1 MFKILD
7 LYIGR
12 TIVATTSLVLVTFV
26 GLSGIIKYVEQL
38 RKVGK
43 GTYDL
48 LHALYFVVLSIPRD
62 IEMFFPMAAL
72 LGALIG
78 LGMLASSSELVVMQA
93 AGFSKLDI
101 GVSVLKTA
109 VPLML
114 VVMALGQWGAPDAQ
128 KMARDL
134 RSFAL
139 SGGSIVSVR
148 SGVWA
153 KDANDFIFIGKVDE
167 DKLYGLN
174 MWKFDQNKKLQSV
187 IFAEEVDYQQDN
199 RWLMRYVQITDMQDE
214 KVISKHSL
222 EQMEWE
228 TSLAPD
234 KLAVV
239 TVKPEELSLS
249 GLYDYVTYLKASEQ
263 DASRYELA
271 FWRKLTQPISI
282 AVMMLMALSFV
293 FGPLR
298 SVTMGARVISGVIA
312 GFAFYISS
320 EFFGPLTLVYG
331 IPPVFGAVAPSIVFF
346 IVAVMLLNRKLH

>member
-12 TIVATTSLVLVTFV
+12 TIISTTALVLATFI

-43 GTYDL
+43 GAYDL
-48 LHALYFVVLSIPRD
+48 LHALYFVLLSIPRD

-101 GVSVLKTA
+101 GMSVLKTA

-114 VVMALGQWGAPDAQ
+114 IVMALGQWGAPEAQ

-134 RSFAL
+134 RAFAL
-139 SGGSIVSVR
+139 SGGNIASVR
-148 SGVWA
+148 AGVWA
-153 KDANDFIFIGKVDE
+153 RDANDFIFIGKVD
-167 DKLYGLN
+167 DNKLYGLN
-174 MWKFDQNKKLQSV
+174 MWQFDENKKLQSV
-187 IFAEEVDYQQDN
+187 VFAKEVNYQKDN
-199 RWLMRYVQITDMQDE
+199 NWMMSDVQITDMADE
-214 KVISKHSL
+214 TQISKRDVD
-222 EQMEWE
+222 EMEWH

-239 TVKPEELSLS
+239 TVKPEELPLS
-249 GLYDYVTYLKASEQ
+249 GLYDYVTYLKESEQ
-263 DASRYELA
+263 DVSRYELA
-271 FWRKLTQPISI
+271 FWRKVTQPFSI
-282 AVMMLMALSFV
+282 GVMMLLALSFV

-298 SVTMGARVISGVIA
+298 SVSMGARVLSGVVA
-312 GFAFYISS
+312 GFTFYISS

-331 IPPVFGAVAPSIVFF
+331 IPPVFGALMPSLVFLGL
-346 IVAVMLLNRKLH
+346 ALMLLRRKL

>member
-12 TIVATTSLVLVTFV
+12 TIISTTALVLVTFV

-38 RKVGK
+38 RKVGR

-48 LHALYFVVLSIPRD
+48 LQALYFVLLSIPRD

-78 LGMLASSSELVVMQA
+78 LGMLAASSELVVMQA

-101 GVSVLKTA
+101 GLSVLKTA
-109 VPLML
+109 VPLMIIVTL
-114 VVMALGQWGAPDAQ
+114 LGQWGAPQAQ

-134 RSFAL
+134 RAISI
-139 SGGSIVSVR
+139 SGGSIVSTR

-153 KDANDFIFIGKVDE
+153 RDANDFIFIAKVDDE
-167 DKLYGLN
+167 RLYGMN
-174 MWKFDQNKKLQSV
+174 MWRFDQDKQLQST
-187 IFAEEVDYQQDN
+187 IFAEQVDYEGNNTWTMSD
-199 RWLMRYVQITDMQDE
+199 VQITSFEDDVQITKE
-214 KVISKHSL
+214 SL
-222 EQMEWE
+222 PSYSWQ

-234 KLAVV
+234 KLAIV

-249 GLYDYVTYLKASEQ
+249 GLYDYVSYLQASEQ

-271 FWRKLTQPISI
+271 FWRKVTQPLSI
-282 AVMMLMALSFV
+282 AVMMLMALSFI

-298 SVTMGARVISGVIA
+298 SVTMGARILSGVIA
-312 GFAFYISS
+312 GFTFYISS
-320 EFFGPLTLVYG
+320 EFFGPVSLVYQ

-346 IVAVMLLNRKLH
+346 GIAVMLLRRKL

>member
-12 TIVATTSLVLVTFV
+12 TIISTTALVLVTFV

-38 RKVGK
+38 RKVGR

-48 LHALYFVVLSIPRD
+48 LQALYFVLLSIPRD

-78 LGMLASSSELVVMQA
+78 LGMLAASSELVVMQA

-101 GVSVLKTA
+101 GLSVLKTA
-109 VPLML
+109 VPLMIIVTL
-114 VVMALGQWGAPDAQ
+114 LGQWGAPQAQ

-134 RSFAL
+134 RAISI
-139 SGGSIVSVR
+139 SGGSIVSTR

-153 KDANDFIFIGKVDE
+153 RDANDFIFIAKVDDE
-167 DKLYGLN
+167 RLYGMN
-174 MWKFDQNKKLQSV
+174 MWRFDQDKQLQST
-187 IFAEEVDYQQDN
+187 IFAEQVDYEGNNTWTMSD
-199 RWLMRYVQITDMQDE
+199 VQITSFEDDVQITKE
-214 KVISKHSL
+214 SL
-222 EQMEWE
+222 PSYSWQ

-234 KLAVV
+234 KLAIV

-249 GLYDYVTYLKASEQ
+249 GLYDYVSYLQASEQ

-271 FWRKLTQPISI
+271 FWRKVTQ
-282 AVMMLMALSFV
+282 LYLL
-293 FGPLR
+293 PL
-298 SVTMGARVISGVIA
+298 
-312 GFAFYISS
+312 
-320 EFFGPLTLVYG
+320 
-331 IPPVFGAVAPSIVFF
+331 
-346 IVAVMLLNRKLH
+346 

>member
-7 LYIGR
+7 LYVGR
-12 TIVATTSLVLVTFV
+12 TIVATTSLVLATFV

-38 RKVGK
+38 RKVGE
-43 GTYDL
+43 GSYDL
-48 LHALYFVVLSIPRD
+48 LQALLFVVLSIPRD

-93 AGFSKLDI
+93 AGFSKLNI
-101 GVSVLKTA
+101 GMSVLKTA
-109 VPLML
+109 VPLMIIVTL
-114 VVMALGQWGAPDAQ
+114 LGQWGAPQAQ

-134 RSFAL
+134 RAFSL

-153 KDANDFIFIGKVDE
+153 RDVNDFIFIGKID
-167 DKLYGLN
+167 DNKLYGLN
-174 MWKFDQNKKLQSV
+174 MWRFDNNKSLQNIL
-187 IFAEEVDYQQDN
+187 FAEEVDYDKDN
-199 RWLMRYVQITDMQDE
+199 QWVMKNVQITDMRDDVLITKQTLPE
-214 KVISKHSL
+214 YR
-222 EQMEWE
+222 WT

-249 GLYDYVTYLKASEQ
+249 GLYDYVSYLKTSEQ
-263 DASRYELA
+263 DASRYDLA
-271 FWRKLTQPISI
+271 LWRKITQPFSI
-282 AVMMLMALSFV
+282 AVMMLMALSFI

-298 SVTMGARVISGVIA
+298 SVTMGARILSGVIA
-312 GFAFYISS
+312 GFTFYISS
-320 EFFGPLTLVYG
+320 EFFGPLSLVYG
-331 IPPVFGAVAPSIVFF
+331 IPPVFGVVAPSLVFLS
-346 IVAVMLLNRKLH
+346 VAVMLLRRKL

>member
-12 TIVATTSLVLVTFV
+12 TIISTSTLVLVTLV

-38 RKVGK
+38 RKVGR

-48 LHALYFVVLSIPRD
+48 MQALYFVLLSVPRD

-72 LGALIG
+72 LGALIA

-93 AGFSKLDI
+93 SGYSKLDI
-101 GVSVLKTA
+101 GLSVLKTA

-114 VVMALGQWGAPDAQ
+114 IVMLLGQWGAPQAQ
-128 KMARDL
+128 KMAREL
-134 RSFAL
+134 RAFSI
-139 SGGSIVSVR
+139 SGGNIASVL

-153 KDANDFIFIGKVDE
+153 RDADDFIFIGRVDDDELQTVNMWRFNE
-167 DKLYGLN
+167 DK
-174 MWKFDQNKKLQSV
+174 KLDKV
-187 IFAEEVDYQQDN
+187 IFAKRADYIGDN
-199 RWLMRYVQITDMQDE
+199 EWLMKNVQITHMENDHALY
-214 KVISKHSL
+214 K
-222 EQMEWE
+222 EQVKNYRWK

-234 KLAVV
+234 KLQVV
-239 TVKPEELSLS
+239 TVKPEELALS

-271 FWRKLTQPISI
+271 FWRKLTQPLSI

-298 SVTMGARVISGVIA
+298 SVTMGARILSGVIA

-320 EFFGPLTLVYG
+320 EFFGPLSLVYSL
-331 IPPVFGAVAPSIVFF
+331 PPALGAVAPSIAFL
-346 IVAVMLLNRKLH
+346 IVAILLLRRKL

>member
-12 TIVATTSLVLVTFV
+12 TIIATTALVLVTFV

-38 RKVGK
+38 RKVGR
-43 GTYDL
+43 GAYDL
-48 LHALYFVVLSIPRD
+48 LHALYYVLLSVPRD
-62 IEMFFPMAAL
+62 IELFFPMAAL

-78 LGMLASSSELVVMQA
+78 LGILASSSELVVMQA
-93 AGFSKLDI
+93 AGFSKLNI

-109 VPLML
+109 VPLMIIITI
-114 VVMALGQWGAPDAQ
+114 LGEWGAPQAQ
-128 KMARDL
+128 KMAREL
-134 RSFAL
+134 RAFAI

-153 KDANDFIFIGKVDE
+153 RDADDFIFIAKVD
-167 DKLYGLN
+167 DDRLYGLN
-174 MWKFDQNKKLQSV
+174 MWRFDDNNKLSSTV
-187 IFAEEVDYQQDN
+187 FAEEVDYLQDN
-199 RWLMRYVQITDMQDE
+199 RWLMRYVQVTNMQDGAQ
-214 KVISKHSL
+214 ISKQQL
-222 EQMEWE
+222 EQMTWE

-271 FWRKLTQPISI
+271 FWRKITQPLSI
-282 AVMMLMALSFV
+282 GVMMLMALSFV

-298 SVTMGARVISGVIA
+298 SVTMGARVLSGVIA
-312 GFAFYISS
+312 GFTFYISS

-331 IPPVFGAVAPSIVFF
+331 IPPVFGAVAPSVVFLT
-346 IVAVMLLNRKLH
+346 AALLLLNRKL

>member
-1 MFKILD
+1 VFKILD

-12 TIVATTSLVLVTFV
+12 TIISTTALVLVTFV

-38 RKVGK
+38 RKVGR

-48 LHALYFVVLSIPRD
+48 LQALYFVLLSIPRD

-78 LGMLASSSELVVMQA
+78 LGMLAASSELVVMQA

-101 GVSVLKTA
+101 GLSVLKTA
-109 VPLML
+109 VPLMIIVTL
-114 VVMALGQWGAPDAQ
+114 LGQWGAPQAQ

-134 RSFAL
+134 RAISI
-139 SGGSIVSVR
+139 SGGSIVSTR

-153 KDANDFIFIGKVDE
+153 RDANDFIFIAKVDDE
-167 DKLYGLN
+167 RLYGIN
-174 MWKFDQNKKLQSV
+174 MWRFDQDKKLHST
-187 IFAEEVDYQQDN
+187 IFAEQVDYDGN
-199 RWLMRYVQITDMQDE
+199 NTWTMSDVQITSFEDDVQITKE
-214 KVISKHSL
+214 SL
-222 EQMEWE
+222 PAYSWE

-234 KLAVV
+234 KLAIV

-249 GLYDYVTYLKASEQ
+249 GLYDYVSYLQASEQ

-271 FWRKLTQPISI
+271 FWRKVTQPLSI
-282 AVMMLMALSFV
+282 AVMMLMALSFI

-298 SVTMGARVISGVIA
+298 SVTMGARILSGVIA
-312 GFAFYISS
+312 GFTFYISS
-320 EFFGPLTLVYG
+320 EFFGPVSLVYQ

-346 IVAVMLLNRKLH
+346 GIALMLLRRKL

>member
-1 MFKILD
+1 VFKILD

-12 TIVATTSLVLVTFV
+12 TIISTTALVLATFI

-43 GTYDL
+43 GAYDL
-48 LHALYFVVLSIPRD
+48 LHALYFVLLSIPRD

-101 GVSVLKTA
+101 GMSVLKTA

-114 VVMALGQWGAPDAQ
+114 IVMALGQWGAPEAQ

-134 RSFAL
+134 RAFAL
-139 SGGSIVSVR
+139 SGGNIASVR
-148 SGVWA
+148 AGVWA
-153 KDANDFIFIGKVDE
+153 RDANDFIFIGKVD
-167 DKLYGLN
+167 DNKLYGLN
-174 MWKFDQNKKLQSV
+174 MWQFDENKKLQSV
-187 IFAEEVDYQQDN
+187 VFAKEVNYQKDN
-199 RWLMRYVQITDMQDE
+199 NWMMNDVQITDMGDE
-214 KVISKHSL
+214 TQIIKRDVD
-222 EQMEWE
+222 EMEWH

-239 TVKPEELSLS
+239 TVKPEELPLS
-249 GLYDYVTYLKASEQ
+249 GLYDYVTYLKESEQ
-263 DASRYELA
+263 DVSRYELA
-271 FWRKLTQPISI
+271 FWRKVTQPFSI
-282 AVMMLMALSFV
+282 GVMMLLALSFV

-298 SVTMGARVISGVIA
+298 SVSMGARVLSGVVA
-312 GFAFYISS
+312 GFTFYISS

-331 IPPVFGAVAPSIVFF
+331 IPPVFGALMPSLVFLGL
-346 IVAVMLLNRKLH
+346 ALMLLRRKL

>member
-12 TIVATTSLVLVTFV
+12 TIISTTALVLVTFV

-38 RKVGK
+38 RKVGR

-48 LHALYFVVLSIPRD
+48 LQALYFVLLSIPRD

-78 LGMLASSSELVVMQA
+78 LGMLAASSELVVMQA

-101 GVSVLKTA
+101 GLSVLKTA
-109 VPLML
+109 VPLMIIVTL
-114 VVMALGQWGAPDAQ
+114 LGQWGAPQAQ

-134 RSFAL
+134 RAISI
-139 SGGSIVSVR
+139 SGGSIVSTR

-153 KDANDFIFIGKVDE
+153 RDANDFIFIAKVDDE
-167 DKLYGLN
+167 RLYGIN
-174 MWKFDQNKKLQSV
+174 MWRFDQDKKLHST
-187 IFAEEVDYQQDN
+187 IFAEQVDYDGN
-199 RWLMRYVQITDMQDE
+199 NTWTMSDVQITSFEDDVQITKE
-214 KVISKHSL
+214 SL
-222 EQMEWE
+222 PAYSWE

-234 KLAVV
+234 KLAIV

-249 GLYDYVTYLKASEQ
+249 GLYDYVSYLQASEQ

-271 FWRKLTQPISI
+271 FWRKVTQPLSI
-282 AVMMLMALSFV
+282 AVMMLMALSFI

-298 SVTMGARVISGVIA
+298 SVTMGARILSGVIA
-312 GFAFYISS
+312 GFTFYISS
-320 EFFGPLTLVYG
+320 EFFGPVSLVYQ

-346 IVAVMLLNRKLH
+346 GIALMLLRRKL

>member
-7 LYIGR
+7 LYVGR
-12 TIVATTSLVLVTFV
+12 TIVATTSLVLATFV

-38 RKVGK
+38 RKVGE
-43 GTYDL
+43 GSYDL
-48 LHALYFVVLSIPRD
+48 LQALLFVVLSIPRD

-93 AGFSKLDI
+93 AGFSKLNI
-101 GVSVLKTA
+101 GMSVLKTA
-109 VPLML
+109 VPLMIIVTL
-114 VVMALGQWGAPDAQ
+114 LGQWGAPQAQ

-134 RSFAL
+134 RAFSL

-153 KDANDFIFIGKVDE
+153 RDVNDFIFIGKID
-167 DKLYGLN
+167 DNKLYGLN
-174 MWKFDQNKKLQSV
+174 MWRFDNNKSLQNIL
-187 IFAEEVDYQQDN
+187 FAEEVDYDKDN
-199 RWLMRYVQITDMQDE
+199 QWIMKNVQITDMRDDVLITKQTLPE
-214 KVISKHSL
+214 YR
-222 EQMEWE
+222 WT

-249 GLYDYVTYLKASEQ
+249 GLYDYVSYLKTSEQ
-263 DASRYELA
+263 DASRYDLA
-271 FWRKLTQPISI
+271 LWRKITQPFSI
-282 AVMMLMALSFV
+282 AVMMLMALSFI

-298 SVTMGARVISGVIA
+298 SVTMGARILSGVIA
-312 GFAFYISS
+312 GFTFYISS
-320 EFFGPLTLVYG
+320 EFFGPLSLVYG
-331 IPPVFGAVAPSIVFF
+331 IPPVFGAVAPSLVFLS
-346 IVAVMLLNRKLH
+346 VAVMLLRRKL

>member
-1 MFKILD
+1 MFRILD
-7 LYIGR
+7 IYIGR

-38 RKVGK
+38 RKVGR
-43 GTYDL
+43 GAYDL
-48 LHALYFVVLSIPRD
+48 LHALYFVLLSIPRD

-114 VVMALGQWGAPDAQ
+114 VVMALGQWGAPEAQ

-167 DKLYGLN
+167 NRLYGLN
-174 MWKFDQNKKLQSV
+174 MWKFDENKKLQSV

-214 KVISKHSL
+214 KVIRKQAL
-222 EQMEWE
+222 EQLVWE

-249 GLYDYVTYLKASEQ
+249 GLYDYVSYLKASEQ

-346 IVAVMLLNRKLH
+346 VVAVMLLNRKLQ

>member
-12 TIVATTSLVLVTFV
+12 TIISTTALVLVTFV

-38 RKVGK
+38 RKVGR

-48 LHALYFVVLSIPRD
+48 LQALYFVLLSIPRD

-78 LGMLASSSELVVMQA
+78 LGMLAASSELVVMQA

-101 GVSVLKTA
+101 GLSVLKTA
-109 VPLML
+109 VPLMIIVTL
-114 VVMALGQWGAPDAQ
+114 LGQWGAPQAQ

-134 RSFAL
+134 RAVSI
-139 SGGSIVSVR
+139 SGGNIVSTR

-153 KDANDFIFIGKVDE
+153 RDANDFIFIAKIDDE
-167 DKLYGLN
+167 RLYGMN
-174 MWKFDQNKKLQSV
+174 MWRFDQNKELQSTV
-187 IFAEEVDYQQDN
+187 FAEEVDYEGNNTWTMSD
-199 RWLMRYVQITDMQDE
+199 VQITSFEDDVQITKE
-214 KVISKHSL
+214 SL
-222 EQMEWE
+222 PSYSWE

-234 KLAVV
+234 KLAIV

-249 GLYDYVTYLKASEQ
+249 GLYDYVSYLKASEQ

-271 FWRKLTQPISI
+271 FWRKVTQPISI
-282 AVMMLMALSFV
+282 AVMMLMALSFI

-298 SVTMGARVISGVIA
+298 SVTMGARILSGVIA
-312 GFAFYISS
+312 GFTFYISS
-320 EFFGPLTLVYG
+320 EFFGPVSLVYQ

-346 IVAVMLLNRKLH
+346 CIAVMLLRRKL

>member
-1 MFKILD
+1 VFKILD

-12 TIVATTSLVLVTFV
+12 TIISTTALVLVTFV

-38 RKVGK
+38 RKVGR

-48 LHALYFVVLSIPRD
+48 LQALYFVLLSIPRD

-78 LGMLASSSELVVMQA
+78 LGMLAASSELVVMQA

-101 GVSVLKTA
+101 GLSVLKTA
-109 VPLML
+109 VPLMIIVTL
-114 VVMALGQWGAPDAQ
+114 LGQWGAPQAQ

-134 RSFAL
+134 RAISI
-139 SGGSIVSVR
+139 SGGSIVSTR

-153 KDANDFIFIGKVDE
+153 RDANDFIFIAKVDDE
-167 DKLYGLN
+167 RLYGMN
-174 MWKFDQNKKLQSV
+174 MWRFDQNKELQST
-187 IFAEEVDYQQDN
+187 IFAEQVDYDGN
-199 RWLMRYVQITDMQDE
+199 NTWTMSDVQITSFEDDVQITKE
-214 KVISKHSL
+214 SL
-222 EQMEWE
+222 PSYSWQ

-234 KLAVV
+234 KLAIV

-249 GLYDYVTYLKASEQ
+249 GLYDYVSYLQASEQ

-271 FWRKLTQPISI
+271 FWRKVTQPLSI
-282 AVMMLMALSFV
+282 AVMMLMALSFI

-298 SVTMGARVISGVIA
+298 SVTMGARILSGVIA
-312 GFAFYISS
+312 GFTFYISS
-320 EFFGPLTLVYG
+320 EFFGPVSLVYQ

-346 IVAVMLLNRKLH
+346 GIALMLLRRKL